1 MNFHE
6 EVFEKLL
13 EYHSRNPEFKFIP
26 RQVNRNN
33 KLENGYWFQGDE
45 RFTYAFVGLIDE
57 SGGVNMTRSVGLVF
71 SPSENYLECY
81 LEIVYKG
88 EEDTDL
94 IELYTKIKE
103 VIPGFKQVQE
113 EKFNTYVGDTSNGYE
128 DIFQYLNTHY
138 SKLVSVFKDAGRD
151 SAIISDE
158 KFEKLINR
166 IRHYRK
172 QQFSYWIFQGNP
184 EIFDITRA
192 LRGGHLKSWKVA
204 AHKDKIKPGDKVI
217 IWQTGSKA
225 GCYALAEVTSEVE
238 LMPEKDF
245 ERQYYSNPFEIKDTE
260 RVGLKIEKYYADNPI
275 YWDEIKDLLEFENF
289 NVGNRGTNFRADK
302 KEYEKIMKIG
312 DKKGENIFRI
322 FENYVDHLPGL
333 TSNTRIAYKES
344 ISNNIPIYWKQK
356 HNSEFDS
363 SDLSRDNLFKL
374 RDITYGNFNGS
385 FSGKLN
391 FRSFIDDL
399 LNASQNGVP
408 NSSNNQLGLPL
419 NQILYGPPGTGKTYK
434 LQNEYFEKFTIS
446 EASLTE
452 EQYVENIAK
461 DLTWWQVFAVALF
474 ELINGSISDI
484 LNHKIV
490 EAKTRLSTAKNIKP
504 IAWSRLQAHTVDDCE
519 NVHVKERSE
528 PQIFYKSEDS
538 IWTLVSEKL
547 ESLYPEAEEILER
560 VNNYKA
566 DASVKIENFEFV
578 TFHQSFSYEDFVEGI
593 KPRMDVQDSE
603 ISYEI
608 QDGVFKTLALQAKAH
623 PEHNFAIFIDEI
635 NRGNVSAIF
644 GELITLIEKDKRLGA
659 ANELKVQLPYSKKT
673 FRYSI

>member
-1 MNFHE
+1 MNWSNIAF
-6 EVFEKLL
+6 
-13 EYHSRNPEFKFIP
+13 RNP
-26 RQVNRNN
+26 
-33 KLENGYWFQGDE
+33 FQ
-45 RFTYAFVGLIDE
+45 
-57 SGGVNMTRSVGLVF
+57 
-71 SPSENYLECY
+71 
-81 LEIVYKG
+81 
-88 EEDTDL
+88 
-94 IELYTKIKE
+94 
-103 VIPGFKQVQE
+103 
-113 EKFNTYVGDTSNGYE
+113 
-128 DIFQYLNTHY
+128 
-138 SKLVSVFKDAGRD
+138 
-151 SAIISDE
+151 
-158 KFEKLINR
+158 
-166 IRHYRK
+166 
-172 QQFSYWIFQGNP
+172 
-184 EIFDITRA
+184 
-192 LRGGHLKSWKVA
+192 
-204 AHKDKIKPGDKVI
+204 
-217 IWQTGSKA
+217 
-225 GCYALAEVTSEVE
+225 ALAQLQKS
-238 LMPEKDF
+238 L
-245 ERQYYSNPFEIKDTE
+245 Q
-260 RVGLKIEKYYADNPI
+260 L
-275 YWDEIKDLLEFENF
+275 
-289 NVGNRGTNFRADK
+289 
-302 KEYEKIMKIG
+302 
-312 DKKGENIFRI
+312 
-322 FENYVDHLPGL
+322 
-333 TSNTRIAYKES
+333 
-344 ISNNIPIYWKQK
+344 K
-356 HNSEFDS
+356 HNNEFDP
-363 SDLSRDNLFKL
+363 SDLSRGKLFKL

-461 DLTWWQVFAVALF
+461 DLTWWQVFAVAIF

-635 NRGNVSAIF
+635 NRGNFNFLIPKNLSVFHLIF
-644 GELITLIEKDKRLGA
+644 T
-659 ANELKVQLPYSKKT
+659 
-673 FRYSI
+673 